1 DLILPGLGGKEVSY
15 RIKEVSP
22 QTRILFISGYSPGS
36 LHPKYRP
43 EGETAFLQKPFTP
56 RELLNKV
63 GELMK

>member
-1 DLILPGLGGKEVSY
+1 VSY

-43 EGETAFLQKPFTP
+43 EGETAFLQKPSTP